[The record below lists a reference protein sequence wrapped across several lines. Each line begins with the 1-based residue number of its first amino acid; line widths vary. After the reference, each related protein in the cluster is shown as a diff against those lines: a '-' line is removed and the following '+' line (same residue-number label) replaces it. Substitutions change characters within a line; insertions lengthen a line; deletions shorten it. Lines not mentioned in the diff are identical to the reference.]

1 MRPFSIKIFVP
12 DGNPDGLRIIEKSN
26 WTGVGLFFNRSVF
39 AEARKRPEFDR
50 TGVYMLVGNSADSSL
65 PMVYIGEAEA
75 VGERLKEHYSKKDF
89 WDWAIFFA
97 SKDTSLNKAHV
108 RYLESRLIELAT
120 KAKQCK
126 LDNGKDSSRP
136 NLTEA
141 DQADIES
148 FLEDMLSIFPLV
160 NLSVFE
166 QAADQKKPAK
176 DKLLYISGKG
186 LTGTGYES
194 AKGFV
199 VCKGTQSPVKSTTT
213 CSKAIVALRKDLVDN
228 GILQLVTTHYE
239 FAEDYVFNSP
249 SMAASLV
256 LGRSANGRT
265 EWKNKDGKTLKEL
278 QEAEAD

>member
-50 TGVYMLVGNSADSSL
+50 TGVYILVGNSADSSL
-65 PMVYIGEAEA
+65 PMVYIGEAET

-89 WDWAIFFA
+89 WDWAIFFT

-108 RYLESRLIELAT
+108 RYLESRLIELAA

-126 LDNGKDSSRP
+126 LDNGNDSSRP

-199 VCKGTQSPVKSTTT
+199 VCKGTQSPMKTVPSCAKITLSM
-213 CSKAIVALRKDLVDN
+213 RKDLVEN
-228 GILQLVTTHYE
+228 GILKPVGNHCE
-239 FAEDYVFNSP
+239 FTEDYDFNSP
-249 SMAASLV
+249 SLAASVV
-256 LGRSANGRT
+256 LGRSANGRV
-265 EWKNKDGKTLKEL
+265 EWKTEEGKTLKAL